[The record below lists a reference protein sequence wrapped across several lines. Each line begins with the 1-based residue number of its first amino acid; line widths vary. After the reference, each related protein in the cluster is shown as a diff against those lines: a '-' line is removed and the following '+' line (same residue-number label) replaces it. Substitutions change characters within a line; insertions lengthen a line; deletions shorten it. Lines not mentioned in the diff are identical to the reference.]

1 MPIVPRRAIIQ
12 AEVGALQGR
21 SSYTAPSGTCVGPAA
36 SPSPNPPLWKRMASW
51 LLLLLGLGAL
61 TAMAACRY
69 MTLPAATSKQAHTV
83 IVSIPQGMT
92 TSDIA
97 ELLQEKGI
105 IRDARFLYW
114 LSRLHRVEAKLQAG
128 YYLLSSDMD
137 LREVMHALR
146 DGRVHVE
153 RVTIHEGLH
162 LRQIADVLASK
173 GLVDRE
179 RFLLLANDESLVYGD
194 QPPID
199 KPHPSL
205 EGYLFPDT
213 YLFSPAMTE
222 EQIIRT
228 MVNRFMEVVL
238 PVVEGRQAPLG
249 MNLHEVV
256 TLASIVEKEAVLQHE
271 QPIIA
276 SVFINRLSV
285 DMPLQADPTIAYLFD
300 EHKPRIS
307 YADLQIDSP
316 YNTYRYRGLPPT
328 PIASPGASAIQ
339 AVMEPAET
347 EWLFF
352 VARGDGTHIFSRTF
366 REHVQARQ
374 QVGR

>member
-1 MPIVPRRAIIQ
+1 V
-12 AEVGALQGR
+12 AEVGKLEGLSANSAL
-21 SSYTAPSGTCVGPAA
+21 SSVETGPAA
-36 SPSPNPPLWKRMASW
+36 PARSQVPLGKRLAAW
-51 LLLLLGLGAL
+51 VLLLLGLGAL
-61 TAMAACRY
+61 TGLAAFRY
-69 MTLPAATSKQAHTV
+69 MTLPASTPRNAQAL
-83 IVSIPQGMT
+83 IVSIPEGMT
-92 TSDIA
+92 TAEIA
-97 ELLQEKGI
+97 QLLEEKGI
-105 IRDARFLYW
+105 IRKARFLQW
-114 LSRLHRVEAKLQAG
+114 LSRLYRVDARLQAG
-128 YYLLSSDMD
+128 HYLLSSDMN
-137 LREVMHALR
+137 LLAVLQALR
-146 DGRVHVE
+146 DGRVHVV
-153 RVTIHEGLH
+153 RVTIPEGYH
-162 LRQIADVLASK
+162 LRQIADLLARN

-179 RFLLLANDESLVYGD
+179 RFLRLASDESLVYGD
-194 QPPID
+194 EPPIA

-213 YLFSPAMTE
+213 YLLSPAMTE

-228 MVNRFMEVVL
+228 MVNRFLEVVMPL
-238 PVVEGRQAPLG
+238 VDGRPAPLG
-249 MNLHEVV
+249 MSLHEVV
-256 TLASIVEKEAVLQHE
+256 TLASIVEKEALYRHE
-271 QPIIA
+271 EPIIA
-276 SVFINRLSV
+276 SVFINRLSI